1 MNLSCLLICNLV
13 NEDLTPSTEMNNAD
27 QCKVLYDQGR
37 CRNSVVYTC
46 QHSRTTM
53 RTAGHLG

>member
-27 QCKVLYDQGR
+27 QCKVLYDQAP
-37 CRNSVVYTC
+37 SYTPSPLRR
-46 QHSRTTM
+46 QATSRELSASPP
-53 RTAGHLG
+53 RG